1 MMNIFCKQSRRKWA
15 FTLLMVLL
23 LGLSVALACTGFSAW
38 QSARAQQA
46 EISSRYTTVAVME
59 QLATDGMDED
69 THIAELQKDWAAGKA
84 AEIAPQ
90 VAEIDQRLLL
100 SGYIPGSTGLSS
112 CSIEPVEYNIA
123 FEDQCYSL
131 AVLAVECTGIE
142 DFSDLP
148 PEMQSDGHYDVFCNV
163 VEAVSLFPDYDCF
176 PTPDTVRILCNLDW
190 TGGEILFQVGKTY
203 LIFGQYHDHPV
214 LPANQSSTDAEGEAG
229 YRQKTSYPRYFY
241 PLPRIDRFDF
251 RPLSGLTSVKTM
263 PWVAEY
269 TGDLGEFWESEAGA
283 YWREEILP
291 ICQLNYAS
299 ATVILTD
306 NLNSM
311 YAFNTGETSLLEGRF
326 FTAEEYRSGAP
337 VCMVSAAYAQVNG
350 LQLGDTLPI
359 QLYRTSYELY
369 GNGGRLNTM
378 FDHPDPGPYIQ
389 RNFMLPEEATGLTG
403 EYTIVGIYTGP
414 RFSFGLYTITAD
426 TIFLP
431 KAAVPNAGD
440 YTIPGD
446 TSPRL
451 CSYILKNGTA
461 EAFEAYMADQGL
473 GGMFLYFD
481 QDYTAMAES
490 LAAMSANALRLF
502 AVGLGA
508 FLLISALFLFL
519 NFRRMGPVI
528 RGARLLGRP
537 VRVVRREMIGLLFC
551 LEGAA
556 VLLGGVLSAVLFD
569 AVTRATLSSA
579 LTLQVDGLLIMAA
592 VLLGL
597 LFAASCLWATIAAR
611 QKLMQS
617 K

>member
-1 MMNIFCKQSRRKWA
+1 MMNIFCKQSRRKWV

-148 PEMQSDGHYDVFCNV
+148 PEMQFDGHYDVFCNV

-176 PTPDTVRILCNLDW
+176 PTPDTVRISCNLDW

-229 YRQKTSYPRYFY
+229 YQQKTSYPRYFY

-263 PWVAEY
+263 PWVEEY

-359 QLYRTSYELY
+359 QLYRTAY
-369 GNGGRLNTM
+369 GSRLGGRLNTM

-440 YTIPGD
+440 YTIPESTG
-446 TSPRL
+446 PRL
-451 CSYILKNGTA
+451 RSYILENGTA

-537 VRVVRREMIGLLFC
+537 VKGVRREMIELLFC

-611 QKLMQS
+611 RKLMQS

>member
-1 MMNIFCKQSRRKWA
+1 MI
-15 FTLLMVLL
+15 
-23 LGLSVALACTGFSAW
+23 
-38 QSARAQQA
+38 
-46 EISSRYTTVAVME
+46 
-59 QLATDGMDED
+59 
-69 THIAELQKDWAAGKA
+69 
-84 AEIAPQ
+84 
-90 VAEIDQRLLL
+90 
-100 SGYIPGSTGLSS
+100 
-112 CSIEPVEYNIA
+112 
-123 FEDQCYSL
+123 
-131 AVLAVECTGIE
+131 
-142 DFSDLP
+142 
-148 PEMQSDGHYDVFCNV
+148 
-163 VEAVSLFPDYDCF
+163 
-176 PTPDTVRILCNLDW
+176 
-190 TGGEILFQVGKTY
+190 
-203 LIFGQYHDHPV
+203 
-214 LPANQSSTDAEGEAG
+214 
-229 YRQKTSYPRYFY
+229 RYFY

-359 QLYRTSYELY
+359 QLYRTLY
-369 GNGGRLNTM
+369 TPCGNGGSLNTM

-431 KAAVPNAGD
+431 KATVPNAGD
-440 YTIPGD
+440 YTRSGD

-473 GGMFLYFD
+473 GGQFLYFD

>member
-1 MMNIFCKQSRRKWA
+1 MNIFFKQSRRKWA

-148 PEMQSDGHYDVFCNV
+148 PEMQFDGHYDVFCNV

-263 PWVAEY
+263 PWVEEY

-359 QLYRTSYELY
+359 QLYRTAY
-369 GNGGRLNTM
+369 GSRLGGRLNTM

-440 YTIPGD
+440 YTIPESTG
-446 TSPRL
+446 PRL
-451 CSYILKNGTA
+451 RSYILENGTA

-537 VRVVRREMIGLLFC
+537 VKVVRREMIELLFC

-597 LFAASCLWATIAAR
+597 LFAASCLWAAIAAR
-611 QKLMQS
+611 RKLMQS

>member
-1 MMNIFCKQSRRKWA
+1 MMNIFGKQARRKWA

-112 CSIEPVEYNIA
+112 CSIEPLEYNIA
-123 FEDQCYSL
+123 FEDECYSL

-142 DFSDLP
+142 DF
-148 PEMQSDGHYDVFCNV
+148 DGQADGQYDVFCNV
-163 VEAVSLFPDYDCF
+163 TEAVSLFPDYDCF
-176 PTPDTVRILCNLDW
+176 PTPDTVQILCNLDW

-229 YRQKTSYPRYFY
+229 YQQKTSYPRYFY
-241 PLPRIDRFDF
+241 PLPRIDWFGSREIY
-251 RPLSGLTSVKTM
+251 GLTSVETM

-359 QLYRTSYELY
+359 QLYRTAY
-369 GNGGRLNTM
+369 GSRLGGRLNTM

-451 CSYILKNGTA
+451 CSYILENGTA

-473 GGMFLYFD
+473 GGQFLYFD

-537 VRVVRREMIGLLFC
+537 VKGVRREMIGLLFC

-611 QKLMQS
+611 RKLMQS

>member
-1 MMNIFCKQSRRKWA
+1 MNIFFKQSQRKWA

-148 PEMQSDGHYDVFCNV
+148 PEMQFDGHYDVFCNV

-176 PTPDTVRILCNLDW
+176 PTPDTVRISCNLDW

-229 YRQKTSYPRYFY
+229 YQQKTSYPRYFY

-263 PWVAEY
+263 PWVEEY

-359 QLYRTSYELY
+359 QLYRTAY
-369 GNGGRLNTM
+369 GSRLGGRLNTM

-440 YTIPGD
+440 YTIPESTG
-446 TSPRL
+446 PRL
-451 CSYILKNGTA
+451 RSYILENGTA

-537 VRVVRREMIGLLFC
+537 VKGVRREMIELLFC

-611 QKLMQS
+611 RKLMQS

>member
-1 MMNIFCKQSRRKWA
+1 MNIFFKQSRRKWA

-123 FEDQCYSL
+123 FEDECYSL

-142 DFSDLP
+142 DF
-148 PEMQSDGHYDVFCNV
+148 DGQADGQYDVFCNV
-163 VEAVSLFPDYDCF
+163 TEAVSLFPDYDCF
-176 PTPDTVRILCNLDW
+176 PTPDTVQILCNLDW

-269 TGDLGEFWESEAGA
+269 TGDLAEFWESEAGA

-359 QLYRTSYELY
+359 QLYRTSCELY
-369 GNGGRLNTM
+369 GNGGSLNTM

-451 CSYILKNGTA
+451 CSYILENGTA

-537 VRVVRREMIGLLFC
+537 VKGVRREMIGLLFC

-611 QKLMQS
+611 RKLMQS

>member
-1 MMNIFCKQSRRKWA
+1 MNIFFKQSRRKWV

-23 LGLSVALACTGFSAW
+23 LSLSVALACTGFSAW

-148 PEMQSDGHYDVFCNV
+148 PEMQFDGHYDVFCNV

-176 PTPDTVRILCNLDW
+176 PTPDTVRISCNLDW

-214 LPANQSSTDAEGEAG
+214 YPANQSSTDAEGEAG
-229 YRQKTSYPRYFY
+229 YQQKTSYPRYFY

-263 PWVAEY
+263 PWVEEY

-359 QLYRTSYELY
+359 QLYRTAY
-369 GNGGRLNTM
+369 GSRLGGRLNTM

-440 YTIPGD
+440 YTIPESTG
-446 TSPRL
+446 PRL
-451 CSYILKNGTA
+451 RSYILENGTA

-611 QKLMQS
+611 RKLMQS

>member
-1 MMNIFCKQSRRKWA
+1 MNIFFKQSRRKWA

-148 PEMQSDGHYDVFCNV
+148 PEMQFDGHYDVFCNV

-176 PTPDTVRILCNLDW
+176 PTPDTVRISCNLDW

-214 LPANQSSTDAEGEAG
+214 YPANQSSTDAEGEAG
-229 YRQKTSYPRYFY
+229 YQQKTSYPRYFY

-263 PWVAEY
+263 PWVEEY

-359 QLYRTSYELY
+359 QLYRTAY
-369 GNGGRLNTM
+369 GSRLGGRLNTM

-440 YTIPGD
+440 YTIPESTG
-446 TSPRL
+446 PRL
-451 CSYILKNGTA
+451 RSYILENGTA

-537 VRVVRREMIGLLFC
+537 VKGVRREMIELLFC

-597 LFAASCLWATIAAR
+597 LFAASCLWAAIAAR
-611 QKLMQS
+611 RKLMQS

>member
-38 QSARAQQA
+38 QSARGQQA
-46 EISSRYTTVAVME
+46 AVSGRYTTIAISKQPELSGQDIDALAVALQNRV
-59 QLATDGMDED
+59 LAD
-69 THIAELQKDWAAGKA
+69 QAAQV
-84 AEIAPQ
+84 APQ
-90 VAEIDQRLLL
+90 LESIDRRCLL
-100 SGYIPGSTGLSS
+100 SGYIPGSTALSS
-112 CSIEPVEYNIA
+112 SSIDPGEYNIA
-123 FEDQCYSL
+123 FDDECYSL
-131 AVLAVECTGIE
+131 AVFAVECKRVQDHAEAGI
-142 DFSDLP
+142 
-148 PEMQSDGHYDVFCNV
+148 QSYDVQCDV
-163 VEAVSLFPDYDCF
+163 VDTVSLLPAYDCF
-176 PTPDTVRILCNLDW
+176 PAPDTVTILSSG
-190 TGGEILFQVGKTY
+190 TQESGRVPFQVGKTY
-203 LIFGQYHDHPV
+203 LVFGQYHDYRVVPSS
-214 LPANQSSTDAEGEAG
+214 QSQSGGEEAPEYQQLTD
-229 YRQKTSYPRYFY
+229 SPRYFIPFPEIPTASNREDY
-241 PLPRIDRFDF
+241 
-251 RPLSGLTSVKTM
+251 GLTASGYL
-263 PWVAEY
+263 PWVVEY
-269 TGDLGEFWESEAGA
+269 TGDPAEFLESEAGTV
-283 YWREEILP
+283 WREEILP

-306 NLNSM
+306 DINSM

-359 QLYRTSYELY
+359 QLYRTAY
-369 GNGGRLNTM
+369 GSRLGGRLNTM

-451 CSYILKNGTA
+451 CSYILENGTA

-473 GGMFLYFD
+473 GGQFLYFD

-537 VRVVRREMIGLLFC
+537 VKGVRREMIGLLFC

-611 QKLMQS
+611 RKLMQS

>member
-38 QSARAQQA
+38 QSARGQQA
-46 EISSRYTTVAVME
+46 AVSGRYTTIAISKQPELSGQDIDALAVALQNRV
-59 QLATDGMDED
+59 LAD
-69 THIAELQKDWAAGKA
+69 QAAQV
-84 AEIAPQ
+84 APQ
-90 VAEIDQRLLL
+90 LESIDRRCLL
-100 SGYIPGSTGLSS
+100 SGYIPGSTALSS
-112 CSIEPVEYNIA
+112 SSIDPGEYNIA
-123 FEDQCYSL
+123 FDDECYSL
-131 AVLAVECTGIE
+131 AVFAVECKRVQDHAEAGI
-142 DFSDLP
+142 
-148 PEMQSDGHYDVFCNV
+148 QSYDVQCDV
-163 VEAVSLFPDYDCF
+163 VDTVSLLPAYDCF
-176 PTPDTVRILCNLDW
+176 PAPDTVTILSSG
-190 TGGEILFQVGKTY
+190 TQESGRVPFQVGKTY
-203 LIFGQYHDHPV
+203 LVFGQYHDYRVVPSS
-214 LPANQSSTDAEGEAG
+214 QSQSGGEEAPEYQQLTD
-229 YRQKTSYPRYFY
+229 SPRYFIPFPEIPTASNREDY
-241 PLPRIDRFDF
+241 
-251 RPLSGLTSVKTM
+251 GLTASGYL
-263 PWVAEY
+263 PWVVEY
-269 TGDLGEFWESEAGA
+269 TGDPAEFLESEAGTV
-283 YWREEILP
+283 WREEILP

-306 NLNSM
+306 DINSM

-326 FTAEEYRSGAP
+326 FTEEEYRSGAP

-359 QLYRTSYELY
+359 GLYRATYMEY
-369 GNGGRLNTM
+369 TNGGQVNSLFAT
-378 FDHPDPGPYIQ
+378 DDPGPYRQ
-389 RNFMLPEEATGLTG
+389 RGFMLPGDSAGL
-403 EYTIVGIYTGP
+403 EQAYTIVGIYTGA
-414 RFSFGLYTITAD
+414 RFAFGSYTFNAD

-431 KAAVPNAGD
+431 KAVFPNAQV
-440 YTIPGD
+440 YE
-446 TSPRL
+446 SPANSL
-451 CSYILKNGTA
+451 LNSFILENGTE

-473 GGMFLYFD
+473 GGQFLYFD

-537 VRVVRREMIGLLFC
+537 VKGVRREMIELLFC

-611 QKLMQS
+611 RKLMQS

>member
-1 MMNIFCKQSRRKWA
+1 MNIFFKQSRRKWA

-123 FEDQCYSL
+123 FEDECYSL

-148 PEMQSDGHYDVFCNV
+148 PEMQSDGQYDVFCNV

-176 PTPDTVRILCNLDW
+176 PTPDTVRILCNLEW

-229 YRQKTSYPRYFY
+229 YQQKTSYPRYFY

-263 PWVAEY
+263 PWVEEY

-359 QLYRTSYELY
+359 QLYRTAY
-369 GNGGRLNTM
+369 GSRLGGRLNTM

-451 CSYILKNGTA
+451 CSYILENGTA

-473 GGMFLYFD
+473 GGQFLYFD

-537 VRVVRREMIGLLFC
+537 VKEVRREMIGLLFC

-611 QKLMQS
+611 RKLMQS